1 MIVFVV
7 RRNSPFFILKG
18 IPLIQ
23 LVNIEKSF
31 GTKTLFSKVKYQFPN
46 GERLA
51 LVGANGAGKTT
62 LLNIITG
69 LETADDGNVLVPQQV
84 KIGYLPQTPNP
95 TPEGTVLEEAKAG
108 NKRVMELQKI
118 MADLLEKVENDGHD
132 DSLLERFEGAE
143 SEFRLS
149 GGYSIESKAVSILK
163 GLGFKETGL
172 NLPPQ
177 TLSGGWRMRLELARL
192 LIAEPDFLVL
202 DEPTNHL
209 DLPSLVWIESWL
221 MGYRGTLLFVSHDRE
236 LLNRLPT
243 MVLYLDA
250 GKLTP
255 YRGNFDQFLEQ
266 REAQM
271 EQERAKSEQL
281 KQRREAME
289 DFVKRFG
296 AKASKAKQ
304 AQSRVKMIARIRD
317 LEGDLDTDQANYS
330 FSIDLPSP
338 AKTPRLVMEVD
349 GLSIGY
355 SQPLAQGIECTVER
369 GYKIAVIGANG
380 IGKSTFLK
388 TLAGLIPSL
397 AGRMIPSPS
406 LKIAYFSQD
415 QSEILQ
421 GERTIIEQFVN
432 QTGLGEKESRN
443 LLGGFM
449 FRGEDVF
456 KKVTVLSGGE
466 LSRVGLAC
474 AVSKRSGLLLLDEPT
489 NHLDMATVEGLITAL
504 DEYEGTM
511 VFVSHDR
518 TFIEGVCTHV
528 FAMLPDGRSRL
539 FPGKLADYET
549 LASTSGFPNVLK
561 VEAESQKSSHS
572 ANSKKADKQLVN
584 LSHQEAKDL
593 KSQKQKLEKKQSI
606 IDQEM
611 NKLKTRLKVLDDIMV
626 TTAPDNHQAIREHHR
641 EQQELQERLDHHENQ
656 WIELG
661 EEIDKFAERLGG
673 QKI

>member
-1 MIVFVV
+1 M
-7 RRNSPFFILKG
+7 
-18 IPLIQ
+18 IQ

-31 GTKTLFSKVKYQFPN
+31 GTKTLFANVKYQFPS

-69 LETADDGNVLVPQQV
+69 LEPADDGTVLVPQKI
-84 KIGYLPQTPNP
+84 KIGYLPQSPNP
-95 TPEGTVLEEAKAG
+95 NPEPSVLEEAMAG
-108 NKRVMELQKI
+108 NKRVMELQKL
-118 MADLLEKVENDGHD
+118 MAILLVEAEQNEDDHD
-132 DSLLERFEGAE
+132 RILQQYEDAE
-143 SEFRLS
+143 SEFRLLD
-149 GGYSIESKAVSILK
+149 GYSIESKAVAILK
-163 GLGFKETGL
+163 GLGFKENGQDVA
-172 NLPPQ
+172 PQ

-209 DLPSLVWIESWL
+209 DLPSLVWIENWL

-243 MVLYLDA
+243 MVLFLES

-271 EQERAKSEQL
+271 EQERARSEQL

-296 AKASKAKQ
+296 AKASKARQ

-317 LEGDLDTDQANYS
+317 LEDSLDTNQANYS

-338 AKTPRLVMEVD
+338 VKTPRLVTEVED
-349 GLSIGY
+349 LAIGY
-355 SQPLAQGIECTVER
+355 GKPLAEHIECTVEK

-388 TLAGLIPSL
+388 TLAGVIP
-397 AGRMIPSPS
+397 AIQGKVIPCPS
-406 LKIAYFSQD
+406 LKVAYFSQD
-415 QSEILQ
+415 QSEVLL
-421 GERTIIEQFVN
+421 GDRTILEQFMS

-449 FRGEDVF
+449 FRGDDVF
-456 KKVTVLSGGE
+456 KKVSVLSGGE

-489 NHLDMATVEGLITAL
+489 NHLDMATVEGLISAL
-504 DEYEGTM
+504 DEFEGTM

-539 FPGKLADYET
+539 FPGKLADYEA
-549 LASTSGFPNVLK
+549 LAATSGFPNVLK
-561 VEAESQKSSHS
+561 VEIDNQKSHS
-572 ANSKKADKQLVN
+572 GSGSKKAEKRGTN
-584 LSHQEAKDL
+584 LSHQEAKEL
-593 KSQKQKLEKKQSI
+593 KSKIQRAEKKQASLDEEI
-606 IDQEM
+606 
-611 NKLKTRLKVLDDIMV
+611 NKMKSRLKILDEIMV
-626 TTAPDNHQAIREHHR
+626 ETSPENHQKIRECHK
-641 EQQELQERLDHHENQ
+641 EQLELHQRIASHENQ

-661 EEIDKFAERLGG
+661 EEIDQVSGRFNKE
-673 QKI
+673 KEHE